1 MELQQVIKIPYRPRP
16 LQNKLHKQLS
26 LHRWSVVLCHRRFGK
41 TVMAINNL
49 IREAIICEKEAPRMA
64 YIAPTYRM
72 AKQVAW
78 DYVKQYTK
86 VIPGV
91 RYHET
96 ELRCDLP
103 NGARILLLGSEN
115 PDSLR
120 GIYLDL
126 CVIDETAQVSS
137 TLFPEVVRPCLSDRK
152 GGCIFLGTPNGMQ
165 NTFYEVWE
173 QAEGQKDWYR
183 AVFKASET
191 EILDDEELESA
202 KLSMSEDQFNQ
213 EYECSWT
220 AAIPG
225 AIYAKELEKIEKQIT
240 NVPYDPTHK
249 VETFWDLGV
258 NDSTAIWFIQKIGR
272 AVHVI
277 DYYEARNEGL
287 PHYQRVLDSKDY
299 AYGDHYA
306 PHDIEVRELGTGK
319 SRREIAYDLG
329 ISFRVV
335 AKLPIEDGI
344 HAAKLLIPR
353 CWFDKENTKVGLE
366 SLRHY
371 HRAWND
377 RMRTFK
383 NTPVHDFSSHAAD
396 AFRYLAVGIREGSGN
411 FRPNQMVAEMDYSVF
426 GAAV

>member
-1 MELQQVIKIPYRPRP
+1 
-16 LQNKLHKQLS
+16 
-26 LHRWSVVLCHRRFGK
+26 
-41 TVMAINNL
+41 
-49 IREAIICEKEAPRMA
+49 
-64 YIAPTYRM
+64 
-72 AKQVAW
+72 
-78 DYVKQYTK
+78 
-86 VIPGV
+86 
-91 RYHET
+91 
-96 ELRCDLP
+96 
-103 NGARILLLGSEN
+103 
-115 PDSLR
+115 
-120 GIYLDL
+120 
-126 CVIDETAQVSS
+126 
-137 TLFPEVVRPCLSDRK
+137 
-152 GGCIFLGTPNGMQ
+152 
-165 NTFYEVWE
+165 
-173 QAEGQKDWYR
+173 
-183 AVFKASET
+183 
-191 EILDDEELESA
+191 
-202 KLSMSEDQFNQ
+202 MSEDQFNQ

-383 NTPVHDFSSHAAD
+383 NTPVHDFSSHASD

-411 FRPNQMVAEMDYSVF
+411 FRPNQMVADMDYSVF